1 MNYKRSWVVLT
12 AVIVLLLGAMA
23 ISLKTGYT
31 DTGWRDIAALLT
43 GVPGGSEVQV
53 LMDIRLPRVLTAVL
67 SGAALALSGAILQSI
82 MQNPLADSGIIGI
95 NSGAGF
101 AVLLFMMVSGD
112 SEAGVFL
119 IPFLAF
125 LGGLA
130 VALAVVSL
138 SYSRKYGLTPMRLI
152 LNGIASGAGIS
163 ALMIVLSLVISSDSY
178 LFTANFLAG
187 TVWGST
193 WAHVLVLT
201 AGLAALLPFVIR
213 KIPVLDILS
222 LNTLNIISLGVN
234 IRRERLLLLISAAG
248 LSAVS
253 VSVSGGIAFVGL
265 IAPHLA
271 RRLMGTGH
279 RFVLPLSALAGG
291 LLVLTA
297 DTAGRTLFFPSAL
310 PAGVMVAIIGAPYF
324 IYILMKSESR

>member
-1 MNYKRSWVVLT
+1 MNYKRSWIVFT
-12 AVIVLLLGAMA
+12 AAIVLLLGTML

-31 DTGWRDIAALLT
+31 DIGWGDMFKILT
-43 GVPGGSEVQV
+43 GTSGGSEVQI
-53 LMDIRLPRVLTAVL
+53 LMDIRLPRVLAAVL

-95 NSGAGF
+95 NSGAGL
-101 AVLLFMMVSGD
+101 AVLLFIMLSGGAA
-112 SEAGVFL
+112 AGVFL
-119 IPFLAF
+119 IPAFAF
-125 LGGLA
+125 LGGLT
-130 VALAVVSL
+130 VALLVVSL
-138 SYSRKYGLTPMRLI
+138 SYSKKYGLTPMRLI
-152 LNGIASGAGIS
+152 LNGIAAGAGIS
-163 ALMIVLSLVISSDSY
+163 ALMIVLSLVVSSESY
-178 LFTANFLAG
+178 QFAANFLAG

-193 WAHVLVLT
+193 WQHVFIVT
-201 AGLAALLPFVIR
+201 AGLAVLLPFVIS
-213 KIPVLDILS
+213 KVPVLDILS

-253 VSVSGGIAFVGL
+253 VSVSGAITFVGL

-271 RRLMGTGH
+271 RRVMGTGH

-297 DTAGRTLFFPSAL
+297 DTAGRVLFFPSAL